1 MWYICS
7 NHLKGEQIPISAQ
20 IVSLADVYDALV
32 SDRIYKKAYSHK
44 EAVRMILAG
53 ECGAFNPLLLECL
66 EEIQG
71 KIKEELE
78 VQDVPEISPVPV
90 QCPISEIS
98 ELSMPEDKR

>member
-1 MWYICS
+1 MCIR
-7 NHLKGEQIPISAQ
+7 
-20 IVSLADVYDALV
+20 
-32 SDRIYKKAYSHK
+32 DR
-44 EAVRMILAG
+44 
-53 ECGAFNPLLLECL
+53 
-66 EEIQG
+66 IQG

>member
-1 MWYICS
+1 
-7 NHLKGEQIPISAQ
+7 
-20 IVSLADVYDALV
+20 
-32 SDRIYKKAYSHK
+32 
-44 EAVRMILAG
+44 MILAG

-98 ELSMPEDKR
+98 ELSIPEDKKKEMLSKMKKN

>member
-1 MWYICS
+1 MESSCS
-7 NHLKGEQIPISAQ
+7 KPI
-20 IVSLADVYDALV
+20 LDAM
-32 SDRIYKKAYSHK
+32 S
-44 EAVRMILAG
+44 EW
-53 ECGAFNPLLLECL
+53 AFNPLLLECL

-98 ELSMPEDKR
+98 ELSMPEDKK